1 MNKKDGPEKSEF
13 KRVRT
18 GGRKS
23 AGDTALLYYAIFE
36 ESPYGVL
43 LIDTEGTIIEFNEAA
58 HRDLG
63 YSREEFGG
71 LRLADIDPFQSPRQI
86 KASIRKVL
94 KKGKA
99 EFEVRHRTRTGDI
112 RDVHVITKVTEL
124 SGRKVFQTIWQDIT
138 ERKRAEEELEEY
150 REHLEEL
157 IEERTA
163 ALKEINAQLQ
173 KDIAERKNAER
184 AVMES
189 EKRYRMLFESAGEA
203 IFILEGEGKKAGRI
217 VAANRSAAEMHGYS
231 VEELL
236 SLRISDL
243 DAPEAA
249 QKVRSR
255 IRRILKGEWIKAE
268 INHLK
273 KDGTMFPVE
282 INAGLLELGNH
293 KYVLAFDRDITK
305 RKLAE
310 QEREKLIVKL
320 QDALEKIKTLRGL
333 LPMCAWC
340 KKIRDDKGYWNKVE
354 DYLREHSDATFTHG
368 ICPECLKKV
377 SPETYDEKFRRRRK
391 KKGQS
396 TP

>member
-1 MNKKDGPEKSEF
+1 MKKKDIPEKSEF
-13 KRVRT
+13 KGVLT
-18 GGRKS
+18 GRRKS
-23 AGDTALLYYAIFE
+23 SGEAALLYYAIFE
-36 ESPYGVL
+36 QSPHGIL
-43 LIDTEGTIIEFNEAA
+43 LIDTDGTIIEFNEAA

-63 YSREEFGG
+63 YSKEEFAG

-86 KASIRKVL
+86 KASIGEVL

-99 EFEVRHRTRTGDI
+99 EFEVRHRTRAGDV
-112 RDVHVITKVTEL
+112 RNVHVITKVTEL

-138 ERKRAEEELEEY
+138 ERKRAEEELKKY

-157 IEERTA
+157 IDDRTA
-163 ALKEINAQLQ
+163 ALKEMNAQL
-173 KDIAERKNAER
+173 KRDIAERKNAER
-184 AVMES
+184 AVKES

-231 VEELL
+231 VEQLL
-236 SLRISDL
+236 SLSISDL

-249 QKVRSR
+249 QKVPSR
-255 IRRILKGEWIKAE
+255 MRRILKGEWIKAE
-268 INHLK
+268 INHRK

-340 KKIRDDKGYWNKVE
+340 KKIRDDKGYWKKVE

-391 KKGQS
+391 KKGQ
-396 TP
+396 PAP